1 MNPVLVRNGAAP
13 EQHLGE
19 SSEIVAGAIQDLD
32 RGIVMGRTTFGKG
45 LVQQVFAFDD
55 DPDQHLKLTT
65 ARYYVPSGRSIQR
78 LDRQGKSAAKHSE
91 ADSDSL
97 KIEDREEF
105 HTLNGR
111 IVYGGGGIVPD
122 VESVREY
129 WKPIAINMRRKSLFF
144 DFASK
149 YLSDHPDVTLDL
161 EITDKIMDEYR
172 EFVKDK
178 DFDYKTSLQLALEE
192 FEEAVEDEE
201 QGAVFEDQLESLNR
215 LIKKDKADD
224 FDESYDDIKLAVR
237 RELVSHLGGEKA
249 RYELYILPTD
259 PAIKQAV
266 DILQDMSEYT
276 RILTE
281 GAHRAAIEDSDED
294 KSESD

>member
-1 MNPVLVRNGAAP
+1 M
-13 EQHLGE
+13 
-19 SSEIVAGAIQDLD
+19 
-32 RGIVMGRTTFGKG
+32 
-45 LVQQVFAFDD
+45 
-55 DPDQHLKLTT
+55 
-65 ARYYVPSGRSIQR
+65 
-78 LDRQGKSAAKHSE
+78 
-91 ADSDSL
+91 
-97 KIEDREEF
+97 
-105 HTLNGR
+105 
-111 IVYGGGGIVPD
+111 
-122 VESVREY
+122 
-129 WKPIAINMRRKSLFF
+129 FF

-149 YLSDHPDVTLDL
+149 YLADHPDVTLDIK
-161 EITDKIMDEYR
+161 ITDEIMDEYR

-178 DFDYKTSLQLALEE
+178 DFDYKTSLQLALED

-266 DILQDMSEYT
+266 DILQDMREYT

-294 KSESD
+294 KSDSD